1 MECARGVAKRQ
12 RVSTVASALAN
23 IDVLGLLATF
33 LDADELCQVK
43 ATCKAL
49 GSRDESAFEGLSMT
63 EEAARRIFEQS
74 ASDEEK
80 GMLPRHDG
88 EGWIE
93 LYHHLLMLRAR
104 LTFDQLIGVDYIS
117 YQEDDEAAVETTL
130 CDFSEGESSAICG
143 NHIVRVG
150 KHWATFNC
158 SSSRACLGS
167 QSVGVIRPLPGW
179 DQRSLDEFHP
189 ATPIFWEDLRRERTS
204 RWEGD
209 VDFCRFSLCEEGEC
223 YYSNWGV
230 PPESESTWEDW
241 EGVDNYDGR
250 IGELGMLLD
259 LDSGTLS
266 VYQDGRRLGTLND
279 GLAGVY
285 CWFACF
291 TGRGHASIKRGYKV
305 INA

>member
-80 GMLPRHDG
+80 ALLPRNDG

-104 LTFDQLIGVDYIS
+104 LTFDQLIGVDYIN
-117 YQEDDEAAVETTL
+117 YQEDDEAAAET
-130 CDFSEGESSAICG
+130 
-143 NHIVRVG
+143 NVM
-150 KHWATFNC
+150 
-158 SSSRACLGS
+158 
-167 QSVGVIRPLPGW
+167 
-179 DQRSLDEFHP
+179 
-189 ATPIFWEDLRRERTS
+189 
-204 RWEGD
+204 
-209 VDFCRFSLCEEGEC
+209 RF
-223 YYSNWGV
+223 
-230 PPESESTWEDW
+230 
-241 EGVDNYDGR
+241 
-250 IGELGMLLD
+250 
-259 LDSGTLS
+259 
-266 VYQDGRRLGTLND
+266 
-279 GLAGVY
+279 
-285 CWFACF
+285 
-291 TGRGHASIKRGYKV
+291 
-305 INA
+305 